1 VRDYVIE
8 IMNLREDYH
17 IHTNYNDHSDS
28 DLTVKNVVEEAERKE
43 LEIIALTEHV
53 RESSKWIPNYLNE
66 ISNYKEKTKV
76 KVISG
81 FEAKILPNGNIDCI
95 QEVARDYFIIASFHT
110 KYNDKSIWINALK
123 KVIENKYVNVI
134 GHLAPENSFQINTEE
149 IEEFA
154 KLLSKYDKIVELNA
168 KYQRPPE
175 DWVKIFIKRGVK
187 FHLGSD
193 AHSLCEIGNYASIMK
208 LIKLFT

>member
-1 VRDYVIE
+1 
-8 IMNLREDYH
+8 MNLKEDYH

-28 DLTVKNVVEEAERKE
+28 NLTVKNVVKEAERKG

-81 FEAKILPNGNIDCI
+81 FEAKILSDGNIDCREEI
-95 QEVARDYFIIASFHT
+95 ARDYFIIASFHT
-110 KYNDKSIWINALK
+110 KYYDKAIWINALK

-154 KLLSKYDKIVELNA
+154 KLLSKHDKIVEVNA
-168 KYQRPPE
+168 KYQMPPE
-175 DWVKIFIKRGVK
+175 NWVKIFIKRGVK

-193 AHSLCEIGNYASIMK
+193 AHSLSEIGNYASIIK
-208 LIKLFT
+208 LIKLFV

>member
-1 VRDYVIE
+1 
-8 IMNLREDYH
+8 MNLKEDYH

-28 DLTVKNVVEEAERKE
+28 NLTVKNVVKEAERKG

-66 ISNYKEKTKV
+66 ILHYKQKTKI
-76 KVISG
+76 KVIPG
-81 FEAKILPNGNIDCI
+81 FEAKILPNGNIDCREDI
-95 QEVARDYFIIASFHT
+95 SRDYFIIASFHT
-110 KYNDKSIWINALK
+110 KYCDKVIWINALK

-134 GHLAPENSFQINTEE
+134 GHLAPESSFYINEEE

-154 KLLSKYDKIVELNA
+154 KLLSKHDKIVEVNA
-168 KYQRPPE
+168 KYKRPPE
-175 DWVKIFIKRGVK
+175 NWVKIFIKRGVK

-193 AHSLCEIGNYASIMK
+193 AHSLREIGNYASIIK
-208 LIKLFT
+208 LIKLFA

>member
-1 VRDYVIE
+1 
-8 IMNLREDYH
+8 MNLKEDYH
-17 IHTNYNDHSDS
+17 IHTNYNDHADS
-28 DLTVKNVVEEAERKE
+28 NLTVKNVVKEAERKG

-81 FEAKILPNGNIDCI
+81 FEAKILSDGNIDCREEI
-95 QEVARDYFIIASFHT
+95 ARDYFIIASFHT
-110 KYNDKSIWINALK
+110 RYYDKAIWINALK

-134 GHLAPENSFQINTEE
+134 GHLAPESSFHINTEE

-154 KLLSKYDKIVELNA
+154 KLLSKHDKIVEVNA
-168 KYQRPPE
+168 KYKRPPE
-175 DWVKIFIKRGVK
+175 NWVKIFIKRGVK

-193 AHSLCEIGNYASIMK
+193 AHSLSEIGNYASIIK
-208 LIKLFT
+208 LIKLFA

>member
-1 VRDYVIE
+1 
-8 IMNLREDYH
+8 MNLKEDYH
-17 IHTNYNDHSDS
+17 VHTNYNDHSDS
-28 DLTVKNVVEEAERKE
+28 NLTVKNVVIEAERKG

-81 FEAKILPNGNIDCI
+81 FEAKILSDGNIDCREDI
-95 QEVARDYFIIASFHT
+95 ARDYFIIASFHT
-110 KYNDKSIWINALK
+110 KYYDKAIWINALK

-134 GHLAPENSFQINTEE
+134 GHLAPESSFQVNIEE

-154 KLLSKYDKIVELNA
+154 KLLSIHDKIVEVNA
-168 KYQRPPE
+168 KYKRPPE
-175 DWVKIFIKRGVK
+175 NWVKLFIKRGVK

-193 AHSLCEIGNYASIMK
+193 AHSLSEIGNYASIIK
-208 LIKLFT
+208 LIKLFA

>member
-1 VRDYVIE
+1 
-8 IMNLREDYH
+8 MNLKEDYH

-28 DLTVKNVVEEAERKE
+28 NLTVKNVVKEAERKG

-81 FEAKILPNGNIDCI
+81 FEAKILSDGNIDCREEI
-95 QEVARDYFIIASFHT
+95 ARDYFIIASFHT
-110 KYNDKSIWINALK
+110 KYYDKAIWINALK

-154 KLLSKYDKIVELNA
+154 KLLSKHDKIVEVNA
-168 KYQRPPE
+168 KYQMPPE
-175 DWVKIFIKRGVK
+175 NWVKIFIKRGVK

-193 AHSLCEIGNYASIMK
+193 AHSLSEIGNYASIIK
-208 LIKLFT
+208 LIKLFA

>member
-1 VRDYVIE
+1 
-8 IMNLREDYH
+8 MNLKEDYH
-17 IHTNYNDHSDS
+17 IHTNYNDHADS
-28 DLTVKNVVEEAERKE
+28 NLTVKNVVKEAERKG

-66 ISNYKEKTKV
+66 ITNYKEKTKV

-81 FEAKILPNGNIDCI
+81 FEAKILPDGNIDCRDEI
-95 QEVARDYFIIASFHT
+95 ARDYFIIASFHT
-110 KYNDKSIWINALK
+110 KYYDKAIWINALK

-134 GHLAPENSFQINTEE
+134 GHLAPESSFHINTEE

-154 KLLSKYDKIVELNA
+154 KLLSKHDKIVEVNA
-168 KYQRPPE
+168 KYKRPPE
-175 DWVKIFIKRGVK
+175 NWVKIFIKRGVK

-193 AHSLCEIGNYASIMK
+193 AHSLSEIGNYASIIK
-208 LIKLFT
+208 LIKLFA

>member
-1 VRDYVIE
+1 
-8 IMNLREDYH
+8 MNLKEDYH
-17 IHTNYNDHSDS
+17 IHTNYNDHADS
-28 DLTVKNVVEEAERKE
+28 NLTVKNVVKEAERKG

-81 FEAKILPNGNIDCI
+81 FEAKILSDGNIDCREEI
-95 QEVARDYFIIASFHT
+95 ARDYFIIASFHT
-110 KYNDKSIWINALK
+110 KYYDKAIWINALK

-134 GHLAPENSFQINTEE
+134 GHLAPESSFHINTEE

-154 KLLSKYDKIVELNA
+154 KLLSKHDKIVEVNA
-168 KYQRPPE
+168 KYKRPPE

-193 AHSLCEIGNYASIMK
+193 AHSLSEIGNYASIIK
-208 LIKLFT
+208 LIKLFA